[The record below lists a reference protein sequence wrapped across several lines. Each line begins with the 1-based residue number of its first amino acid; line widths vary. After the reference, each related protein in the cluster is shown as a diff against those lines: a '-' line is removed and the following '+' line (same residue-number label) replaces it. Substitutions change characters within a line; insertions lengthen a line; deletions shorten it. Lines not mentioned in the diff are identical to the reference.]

1 MTRVSPIISI
11 TEIVQTIPRRTLK
24 VSPICPRTETI
35 FLSAIGSERAAARLK
50 ETDII
55 ASFIIGI
62 IHIASTTNIPTKPS
76 AFFNI
81 LLHPSTAS
89 TVSPKILPTTGIA
102 LVTTAFV
109 VLIVIPS
116 TLLVSVPSNDNTPT
130 NIVSTIPKAQTTLDL
145 KNFDNLFI
153 WILSDIW
160 DIIPREVPTNISGR
174 NTEEMIFPYKSYYN

>member
-1 MTRVSPIISI
+1 M
-11 TEIVQTIPRRTLK
+11 QTIPRRTLK
-24 VSPICPRTETI
+24 VSPICPKTETI
-35 FLSAIGSERAAARLK
+35 FLSAIGSERAAAKLK
-50 ETDII
+50 EIDII

-62 IHIASTTNIPTKPS
+62 IHIESTTKIPTNPI

-81 LLHPSTAS
+81 LLQPRTAS

-116 TLLVSVPSNDNTPT
+116 TLLVSVPSKDKTPT
-130 NIVSTIPKAQTTLDL
+130 NIVSIIPKAQTTLDL

-153 WILSDIW
+153 
-160 DIIPREVPTNISGR
+160 
-174 NTEEMIFPYKSYYN
+174 